1 MTAQQGSRLR
11 LRVSA
16 GSRRSEIVGRHGD
29 AWKVRV
35 QAAPE
40 RGRANAAVLD
50 LLADRLGLPVTALSL
65 VSGAASPDKVVE
77 LHGLSGAEAARRLDG
92 EARR

>member
-1 MTAQQGSRLR
+1 MTARTSSRLR

-16 GSRRSEIVGRHGD
+16 GSRRSEIVGRQGD

-40 RGRANAAVLD
+40 RGRANAAVLE
-50 LLADRLGLPVTALSL
+50 LLAERLAVPASELAL
-65 VSGAASPDKVVE
+65 VSGATSREKVVE
-77 LHGLSGAEAARRLDG
+77 LKSLSAAEASERLEG
-92 EARR
+92 RA